1 MKKKSAAANAN
12 INTNDVVEKIEFIES
27 SENLT
32 MSNEDTKSNSYSDSN
47 VLFYSEEESKEIQE
61 KDKKVL
67 DSIQDSLTKIEQ
79 HKNNFQEKQKKYNLQ
94 LLLEFIRLG
103 IKLVNY
109 KKELGSRFFT
119 VINQDVLNAKLV
131 YSYIRLVM
139 TNESQKEYDIT
150 VKSKKENPELI
161 VLEER
166 IVNLLEKDLSKMVNP
181 SKGKLENMSTLSDDD
196 FNDIINGNDTAY
208 EQHMKDINTKKVVK
222 KMGEEKPENMDENT
236 FKIHLQEGIYETIR
250 KLHDKSEKVAEL
262 SSEVLQLKL
271 EIEKLNN
278 ENIVL
283 KVKNDMTT
291 DLLNSVIPTNG
302 KLFQNPVV
310 A

>member
-278 ENIVL
+278 ENVVL

>member
-291 DLLNSVIPTNG
+291 DLLNSVR
-302 KLFQNPVV
+302 LFRVLCQ
-310 A
+310 

>member
-1 MKKKSAAANAN
+1 
-12 INTNDVVEKIEFIES
+12 
-27 SENLT
+27 

>member
-150 VKSKKENPELI
+150 VKSKKKI
-161 VLEER
+161 
-166 IVNLLEKDLSKMVNP
+166 LS
-181 SKGKLENMSTLSDDD
+181 
-196 FNDIINGNDTAY
+196 
-208 EQHMKDINTKKVVK
+208 
-222 KMGEEKPENMDENT
+222 
-236 FKIHLQEGIYETIR
+236 
-250 KLHDKSEKVAEL
+250 
-262 SSEVLQLKL
+262 
-271 EIEKLNN
+271 
-278 ENIVL
+278 
-283 KVKNDMTT
+283 
-291 DLLNSVIPTNG
+291 
-302 KLFQNPVV
+302 
-310 A
+310 

>member
-1 MKKKSAAANAN
+1 
-12 INTNDVVEKIEFIES
+12 
-27 SENLT
+27 
-32 MSNEDTKSNSYSDSN
+32 
-47 VLFYSEEESKEIQE
+47 
-61 KDKKVL
+61 
-67 DSIQDSLTKIEQ
+67 
-79 HKNNFQEKQKKYNLQ
+79 
-94 LLLEFIRLG
+94 
-103 IKLVNY
+103 
-109 KKELGSRFFT
+109 
-119 VINQDVLNAKLV
+119 
-131 YSYIRLVM
+131 
-139 TNESQKEYDIT
+139 
-150 VKSKKENPELI
+150 
-161 VLEER
+161 
-166 IVNLLEKDLSKMVNP
+166 MVNP